1 MATFQ
6 LANFDVGFLFN
17 IKYLINNDKLQNL
30 KTILK
35 EKNIILFVDK
45 KDEKNILDLEMIN
58 LIDSSKIGGLNK
70 LCYDFYGKILDK
82 KMRITIWESKYLNQ

>member
-1 MATFQ
+1 
-6 LANFDVGFLFN
+6 
-17 IKYLINNDKLQNL
+17 
-30 KTILK
+30 
-35 EKNIILFVDK
+35 
-45 KDEKNILDLEMIN
+45 MIN